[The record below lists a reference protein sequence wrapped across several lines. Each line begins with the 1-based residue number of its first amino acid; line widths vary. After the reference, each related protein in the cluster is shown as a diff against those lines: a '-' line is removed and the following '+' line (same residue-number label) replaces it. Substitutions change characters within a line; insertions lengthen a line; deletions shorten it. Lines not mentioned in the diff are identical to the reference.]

1 MSIKSFTWELRCLC
15 SQ

>member
-1 MSIKSFTWELRCLC
+1 MSIKFFTWELRCLC